1 MKTKAFEQACV
12 DSQKKALSVISEM
25 KAGKVQEG
33 ISFSEDINSGKS
45 TIREMI
51 GTEDGAK
58 EFLEKI
64 TFDLYT
70 GREAVPLMYKS
81 IYQTLVDANFP
92 KTLTLNEFGPVSV
105 VFLEH
110 LEGDEVKFG
119 TLEPGTQKVVSFV
132 TYAAGIEYDED
143 ILEYNQTWRI
153 SEIGLAFGEAY
164 NKLLNHVHLNPI
176 IAGTYATTSATAATA
191 REAQNGTGD
200 YKNAAVAQLIAF
212 NTSIATTLRQA
223 MEVFPK
229 GSIILANS
237 VDQYI
242 LEDALFGS
250 LYSDDVTPTVVRR
263 KFNPN
268 EIIYYDGSEVV
279 VGGKTIEYDGVASGF
294 IYIIYPKTRF
304 KEYIKHDLRVD
315 SDDGDLSRL
324 ILAQVVGRSRRAVA
338 TTIADK
344 YGAIKVDIIT

>member
-1 MKTKAFEQACV
+1 MKTKAFEQACI
-12 DSQKKALSVISEM
+12 DSQALALEVIGEM
-25 KAGKVQEG
+25 NAGKLKEG
-33 ISFSEDINSGKS
+33 IVFPEDVANGKV

-70 GREAVPLMYKS
+70 GREAVPLLYKG
-81 IYQTLVDANFP
+81 IYQTIVDANFP

-110 LEGDEVKFG
+110 MEGDEVKFG
-119 TLEPGTQKVVSFV
+119 TLEPGTTKSVTFV
-132 TYAAGIEYDED
+132 TYAAGVEYDED
-143 ILEYNQTWRI
+143 ILEYNETWRI
-153 SEIGLAFGEAY
+153 AEIGLAFGEAY
-164 NKLLNHVHLNPI
+164 NKLLNHLHFWPI
-176 IAGTYATTSATAATA
+176 INGTYETTSATAATA
-191 REAQNGTGD
+191 KTAQEGTGD
-200 YKNAAVAQLIAF
+200 YKDDARAQLIAF
-212 NTSIATTLRQA
+212 DTDIATTLRQA
-223 MEVFPK
+223 MSVFPK
-229 GSIILANS
+229 GTMILANT

-250 LYSDDVTPTVVRR
+250 LYSDDATPTIVRR
-263 KFNPN
+263 KFNPDQ
-268 EIIYYDGSEVV
+268 ILYYDGSDIV
-279 VGGKTIEYDGVASGF
+279 VGGKTTEYTGVTSGF

-324 ILAQVVGRSRRAVA
+324 ILAQVVGRSRRIAA